1 MKKNTSKKNVDNT
14 RICLSTLKARGWTEK
29 LISKFAPE
37 PMYAPNPHYKCAH
50 EMKLFYL
57 KDIERIEKY
66 KRFQAEL
73 GKNTEKIERRKF
85 LEETRGERCQAELK
99 KRLDSAFVH
108 HVPENELKK
117 LAMESKLKYF
127 KGRHNSC
134 LWAYYNVPW
143 VNRSTLP
150 NPYYFDDYEG
160 YCASSDFMAE
170 TAKAYVYG
178 GAPEEEIMRWMVD
191 YILFYELK
199 FGKSDKL
206 NYGTLRDEI
215 AGKRIPREYR
225 KKLMDLL
232 NIRAYSLIEEAYPF
246 LQGACNDQL
255 KFKGVASAA

>member
-1 MKKNTSKKNVDNT
+1 MKKEKNKPQKKEQ
-14 RICLSTLKARGWTEK
+14 RICLSTLKSRGWTEH

-37 PMYAPNPHYKCAH
+37 PMLAPNPHYRSSS

-73 GKNTEKIERRKF
+73 RKNTEKIERRKL
-85 LEETRGERCQAELK
+85 LEETRGERCLAELK

-117 LAMESKLKYF
+117 LAMESKLEYF
-127 KGRHNSC
+127 EGRHNSC

-143 VNRSTLP
+143 INRSDLP
-150 NPYYFDDYEG
+150 DPYDFDEDIG
-160 YCASSDFMAE
+160 YYASRDFMAQ
-170 TAKAYVYG
+170 TANAYVYG

-191 YILFYELK
+191 YILFCELK
-199 FGKSDKL
+199 FGKSAKV

-215 AGKRIPREYR
+215 AGKRIPEECR

-246 LQGACNDQL
+246 LKDYCKEQL
-255 KFKGVASAA
+255 MFKGVALAA